1 MHSNES
7 FANVTK
13 VSRYEFLTNSYDAV
27 KMQCLLFYRH
37 IIRTVLLLLGLGNA
51 AKATKKKENISDA
64 VNI

>member
-13 VSRYEFLTNSYDAV
+13 VSRYEFLTNSHDAV

-37 IIRTVLLLLGLGNA
+37 IICTVLLLLGLGNA
-51 AKATKKKENISDA
+51 AKAMKKKENISDA